1 MVTARP
7 NTAQPTLPDDDH
19 LDRVFHAMADRTRRA
34 LMARLAQGPCTIGE
48 LAAPFAMSLP
58 AVSKHIR
65 VLEQG
70 GLVQRLIDGR
80 VHRCS
85 LGAQPLQSAAAWLD
99 QYRIFWSGTLDS
111 LGTYLAATDPG
122 STTTNPKKAA

>member
-1 MVTARP
+1 MV
-7 NTAQPTLPDDDH
+7 
-19 LDRVFHAMADRTRRA
+19 
-34 LMARLAQGPCTIGE
+34 RLAQGPCTIGE

-85 LGAQPLQSAAAWLD
+85 LDLHALQQADAWLAH
-99 QYRIFWSGTLDS
+99 YRVFWGQTLDS
-111 LGTYLAATDPG
+111 LEQYLAESADKPPRAT
-122 STTTNPKKAA
+122 AARRSSRAT

>member
-1 MVTARP
+1 M
-7 NTAQPTLPDDDH
+7 NTDTTFPTDDQ
-19 LDRVFHAMADRTRRA
+19 LDGVFRALADRTRRA
-34 LMARLAQGPCTIGE
+34 LMVRLAKGPCTIGE

-85 LGAQPLQSAAAWLD
+85 LDLHALQQADAWLAH
-99 QYRIFWSGTLDS
+99 YRVFWGQTLDS
-111 LGTYLAATDPG
+111 LEHYLVESADKPANSVVTKSAGRAT
-122 STTTNPKKAA
+122 